1 MVMAR
6 RDRVVHVLA
15 GIDDAGRAERALISG
30 RDHRSRLQLQRR
42 VFLIAAILISIF
54 GVQSRAA
61 ETKIWQ
67 GFSGEKAFAHVQRL
81 VDFGPRPSGS
91 EAIEK
96 SRHYIEDQLR
106 RFGWQV
112 TRQAFTDETPR
123 GKVQFV
129 NLIARFPA
137 QGNAAPLFLL
147 CSHYDT
153 KMFDA
158 IQFVGANDG
167 GSSTGL
173 LLELARVIG
182 QHPNLAAKIE
192 LVFFDGEE
200 AYDHFSETDGLY
212 GSRYFVRQLQD
223 SRAKQF
229 RGGLLFDMVG
239 DRSLDVTLPADSPP
253 EMARDIFAAAEA
265 LKLRSYFTYLDREMI
280 DDHSPLNAIGI
291 PTIDVIDF
299 DYPWWHTAGD
309 TIDKISAQSLQVV
322 GSVALYYLSEF
333 ALK

>member
-1 MVMAR
+1 MNSSLPYSATPLLLFA
-6 RDRVVHVLA
+6 LA
-15 GIDDAGRAERALISG
+15 SIISPDA
-30 RDHRSRLQLQRR
+30 
-42 VFLIAAILISIF
+42 
-54 GVQSRAA
+54 SRAT

-67 GFSGEKAFAHVQRL
+67 EISGEKALAHVQRL

-91 EAIEK
+91 GVIEK

-106 RFGWQV
+106 RSGWRV
-112 TRQAFTDETPR
+112 TRQAFTDDTPR
-123 GKVQFV
+123 GKVGFV
-129 NLIARFPA
+129 NLIAQFPD
-137 QGNAAPLFLL
+137 QGNTAPLFLL

-153 KMFDA
+153 KTFDT
-158 IQFVGANDG
+158 IKFVGANDA

-182 QHPNLAAKIE
+182 QHPNLAGKIE

-212 GSRYFVRQLQD
+212 GSRYFARQLQG
-223 SRAKQF
+223 SSAKQF
-229 RGGLLFDMVG
+229 RGGILFDMVG
-239 DRSLDVTLPADSPP
+239 DRSLDVTLPADSPA
-253 EMARDIFAAAEA
+253 EIARNIFAAAET

-309 TIDKISAQSLQVV
+309 TMDKLDAESLKIV

-333 ALK
+333 ALKDSGR

>member
-1 MVMAR
+1 MNSQTTL
-6 RDRVVHVLA
+6 DCSLTP
-15 GIDDAGRAERALISG
+15 IL
-30 RDHRSRLQLQRR
+30 
-42 VFLIAAILISIF
+42 LIAFVSAVCADASH
-54 GVQSRAA
+54 AA
-61 ETKIWQ
+61 ETKTWQ
-67 GFSGEKAFAHVQRL
+67 EISGEKALAHVQRL

-96 SRHYIEDQLR
+96 SRHYIEDQLSR
-106 RFGWQV
+106 SGWQV
-112 TRQAFTDETPR
+112 KRQAFTDDTPR

-129 NLIARFPA
+129 NLIAQFPR

-153 KMFDA
+153 KTFDA
-158 IQFVGANDG
+158 IKFVGANDA

-200 AYDHFSETDGLY
+200 AYDHFSQTDGLY
-212 GSRYFVRQLQD
+212 GSRYFARQLQG
-223 SRAKQF
+223 SSAKQF
-229 RGGLLFDMVG
+229 RGGILFDMVG

-253 EMARDIFAAAEA
+253 EIARDIIAAAEA
-265 LKLRSYFTYLDREMI
+265 LKLRNYFTYLDREMI

-309 TIDKISAQSLQVV
+309 TIDKISAQSLQIV

>member
-1 MVMAR
+1 MNSWIAIAFAR
-6 RDRVVHVLA
+6 L
-15 GIDDAGRAERALISG
+15 
-30 RDHRSRLQLQRR
+30 
-42 VFLIAAILISIF
+42 ILILLFAPSVI
-54 GVQSRAA
+54 RAA
-61 ETKIWQ
+61 EPKIWEE
-67 GFSGEKAFAHVQRL
+67 FSSEKAFAQVQRL

-112 TRQAFTDETPR
+112 TRQAFTDDTPR

-129 NLIARFPA
+129 NLIAQFPS
-137 QGNAAPLFLL
+137 QENTAPLFLL

-153 KMFDA
+153 KTFEA
-158 IQFVGANDG
+158 IKFVGANDG

-182 QHPNLAAKIE
+182 QHPNLAAKVE

-200 AYDHFSETDGLY
+200 AYDHFSETDGLF
-212 GSRYFVRQLQD
+212 GSRYF
-223 SRAKQF
+223 AKHLGGGQF
-229 RGGLLFDMVG
+229 RGGILFDMVG

-265 LKLRSYFTYLDREMI
+265 LKLRRYFTYLDREMI

-291 PTIDVIDF
+291 PTFDVIDF

-309 TIDKISAQSLQVV
+309 TIDKISAQSLQIV
-322 GSVALYYLSEF
+322 GSVALYYLSKF
-333 ALK
+333 TLKR